1 MQHDSLGSRRHS
13 YTTEPILE
21 KGFSFFQE
29 EIFPRS
35 HLSPSAEFH
44 KFLIGWSCHI
54 PTSKAVS
61 GKQNDVMVLFDYT
74 AVIPWGWQR
83 GHYPLAYGRKN
94 IHKNRILQTA
104 TSGGNG
110 HFLGNLTFHSHFL
123 KFIYLFMAVLGL
135 RFCTGFSLV
144 VVSRDSSQ
152 VAVLRLLIVVASLVV
167 EYGF

>member
-123 KFIYLFMAVLGL
+123 KFIPSVNNNPSYKGVMLALIPHCSLF
-135 RFCTGFSLV
+135 FSTEE
-144 VVSRDSSQ
+144 
-152 VAVLRLLIVVASLVV
+152 I
-167 EYGF
+167 